1 MSDVVPIIILRYSPR
16 KSYMNRHWWPAESAV
31 WSVTGCYDKVDSWSL
46 NKKTLV
52 ALEDSVTEMN
62 VLGAIL

>member
-1 MSDVVPIIILRYSPR
+1 MSGVVPIIILRYSPR
-16 KSYMNRHWWPAESAV
+16 KSYMNRNWRPAEPAMR
-31 WSVTGCYDKVDSWSL
+31 SVTGCYDKVDSL
-46 NKKTLV
+46 NKRTLA